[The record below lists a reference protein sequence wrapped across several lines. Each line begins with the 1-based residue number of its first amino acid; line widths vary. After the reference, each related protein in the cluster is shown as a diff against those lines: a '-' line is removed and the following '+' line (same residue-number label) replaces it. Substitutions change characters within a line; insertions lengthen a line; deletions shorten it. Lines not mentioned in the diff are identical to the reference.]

1 MFLLSDTTGNDVF
14 TNAAGISFL
23 VLIVLAN
30 CLWLLMRQ
38 ERLSNG
44 GKWFTWDEL
53 RDFKQLA
60 ERQKDPSKRA
70 AYTIIRYA
78 FNTCFILMFVVPLLL
93 LGVGFLRSHLH

>member
-1 MFLLSDTTGNDVF
+1 MFAVSDASNDFF
-14 TNAAGISFL
+14 TNAAGISFF
-23 VLIVLAN
+23 VLILLVN
-30 CLWLLMRQ
+30 CLGLLMRQ

-60 ERQKDPSKRA
+60 ARQTDPSKRT
-70 AYTIIRYA
+70 AYRIIRYA

-93 LGVGFLRSHLH
+93 LCIGFVRSHLH

>member
-1 MFLLSDTTGNDVF
+1 MFLVSDASSDFF

-23 VLIVLAN
+23 VLILAVN
-30 CLWLLMRQ
+30 CLGLLMRQ

-44 GKWFTWDEL
+44 GKWFTWDEV

-60 ERQKDPSKRA
+60 ARQTNPSKRA
-70 AYTIIRYA
+70 VYTIIRYA

-93 LGVGFLRSHLH
+93 LGIGFLRTHLH